1 VRQRNARAHSHLADE
16 LAAGAEHVKRHLEA
30 DDQDAL
36 VQLLGALA
44 QRVLR
49 AQLQARQALVSLFT
63 LLESLAERGRAL
75 RSRRAACTRLRT
87 L

>member
-1 VRQRNARAHSHLADE
+1 VRQREARAHSHLADE
-16 LAAGAEHVKRHLEA
+16 LAAGAEHVERHLEA